1 MMSEDSR
8 SELVDPDGRVLA
20 TYVYDVTGRDRWAE
34 DIKLAPGMSLEDV
47 VPAIMVEFAG
57 WIAGGPDEL
66 CAALVANGAKPRR
79 HAHVMALDLVA
90 SPPPQTWA
98 ASGLPAGLRYTSL
111 GRDPEFLYEAYI
123 GAYRRSDSD
132 VESAGP
138 REDFDRNLVPLLRG
152 EILGPVLDSSAA
164 IIDDAT
170 GRAAA
175 GCVLTNRDGL
185 AWVAEIFRDP
195 APRYAGTGGALLRRC
210 LWRCAQNGIQRV
222 GLAVTVGNAAQLL
235 YEEAGFT
242 IESTSRNVFI
252 PAAPPSGAG

>member
-1 MMSEDSR
+1 MISDDSR
-8 SELVDPDGRVLA
+8 SELVGPDGRRLA

-34 DIKLAPGMSLEDV
+34 DIKLAPGVSLEDV
-47 VPAIMVEFAG
+47 VPAIMAEFAG

-66 CAALVANGAKPRR
+66 CTALVAAGAKPRR
-79 HAHVMALDLVA
+79 HAHVMTLDLVA

-98 ASGLPAGLRYTSL
+98 ASGLPAGLRYSTL
-111 GRDPEFLYEAYI
+111 GGDPEFLYEAYV

-132 VESAGP
+132 VGSAGP

-152 EILGPVLDSSAA
+152 EILGPVLDSSAV
-164 IIDDAT
+164 IVDGHT

-175 GCVLTNRDGL
+175 ACILTDRDGL
-185 AWVAEIFRDP
+185 AWIAEIFRDP

-210 LWRCAQNGIQRV
+210 LWRCARDGVQRV

-235 YEEAGFT
+235 YEEAGFI

-252 PAAPPSGAG
+252 PAAPPSVA